1 MNQLATNG
9 HTHGDIMERVIAE
22 GDLSRLTPEE
32 RSRYYATVCESLGLN
47 PLTQPFAYIRLN
59 GKLTLYARKDATDQ
73 LRKINGVSI
82 SKPTVTY
89 DDGLVIVA
97 VEARDAQ
104 GRTDADVGVV
114 NLGNQRGDARANG
127 IMKAITKAKRRVT
140 LSICGLGFLDETE
153 IETIADAEPFEE
165 ELHIA
170 IAAPVDEQSA
180 FKPQPYIDR
189 INELRAQIITL
200 DPNHLFVV
208 KDEAMTRLGKEALT
222 SLGKSTA
229 AKLEELQA
237 KADQQMQQI
246 DEMFPVDQQP
256 KF

>member
-1 MNQLATNG
+1 MGDLARQNG
-9 HTHGDIMERVIAE
+9 GQIMERVIVE
-22 GDLSRLTPEE
+22 GDLSRLSPAE
-32 RSRYYATVCESLGLN
+32 RSSYYASVCESLGLN

-73 LRKINGVSI
+73 LRKLNGVSI

-153 IETIADAEPFEE
+153 LETIPSAEPFAEDDGVE
-165 ELHIA
+165 AVADAVEPPLPTNGSGRSEAGRKAAYIARIQEIESEL
-170 IAAPVDEQSA
+170 AALDSRW
-180 FKPQPYIDR
+180 KPLSVEKL
-189 INELRAQIITL
+189 NGMGLLEL
-200 DPNHLFVV
+200 
-208 KDEAMTRLGKEALT
+208 EATGRDLSDVLCERKEA
-222 SLGKSTA
+222 A
-229 AKLEELQA
+229 
-237 KADQQMQQI
+237 
-246 DEMFPVDQQP
+246 
-256 KF
+256 